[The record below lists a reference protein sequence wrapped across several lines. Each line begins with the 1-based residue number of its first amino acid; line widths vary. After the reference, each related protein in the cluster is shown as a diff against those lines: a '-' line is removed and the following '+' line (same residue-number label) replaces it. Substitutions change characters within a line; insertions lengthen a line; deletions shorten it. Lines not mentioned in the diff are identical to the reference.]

1 MDDKRKA
8 LATGVGAR
16 AERKEAG
23 AVTGNGSR
31 QREVAANVRQMYQ
44 YIYGNWFTMIAYV
57 YAELDFAQLLRE
69 EPRSFAELAT
79 LTQTNPRALDRFLRC
94 AGALGFHTTDPETG
108 KLTLTDLGFLLC
120 AESPVSLRA
129 AARLN
134 GASYRYQ
141 PWGHLLEYVK
151 SGSGQGLSETW
162 EDGSLE
168 YLKDKPEL
176 LAVFE
181 QAMTNLGKSAYQ
193 NVNEDQVIAASVDFS
208 RFKRVMDIGSGN
220 GTLLEAILLA
230 HRKLHGALFDL
241 PNVLE
246 QVKPPAADHPN
257 AGRLEKVPGDFQQE
271 IPAGYDAYL
280 MKNMIHNYPE
290 HKCKTLLKNI
300 RRAIMHETAEG
311 VDVRDKRLLMCEMVM
326 PSVGEGNLIAK
337 LVDLNMNILVEGTIG
352 TAQDYEALLNE
363 SGFELVSVTDL
374 TGLERKVIEAVALR

>member
-220 GTLLEAILLA
+220 GTLLEAI
-230 HRKLHGALFDL
+230 
-241 PNVLE
+241 
-246 QVKPPAADHPN
+246 
-257 AGRLEKVPGDFQQE
+257 
-271 IPAGYDAYL
+271 
-280 MKNMIHNYPE
+280 
-290 HKCKTLLKNI
+290 
-300 RRAIMHETAEG
+300 
-311 VDVRDKRLLMCEMVM
+311 
-326 PSVGEGNLIAK
+326 
-337 LVDLNMNILVEGTIG
+337 
-352 TAQDYEALLNE
+352 
-363 SGFELVSVTDL
+363 
-374 TGLERKVIEAVALR
+374 